1 MSPPTSR
8 RSPSPTPAADP
19 AARQTAFTAVQKLLV
34 KDMPQVWIMEMAFPT
49 ISQKKLHNVVELG
62 TGTHASFD
70 DVFIS

>member
-1 MSPPTSR
+1 
-8 RSPSPTPAADP
+8 
-19 AARQTAFTAVQKLLV
+19 
-34 KDMPQVWIMEMAFPT
+34 MPQVWIMEMAFPT